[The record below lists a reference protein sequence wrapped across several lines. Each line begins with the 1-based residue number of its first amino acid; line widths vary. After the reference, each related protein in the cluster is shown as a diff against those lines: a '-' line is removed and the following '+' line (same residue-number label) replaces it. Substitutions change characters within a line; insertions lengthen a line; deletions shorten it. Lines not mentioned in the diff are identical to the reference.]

1 MSPEPARNSDLTEPS
16 FTYTEV
22 PLESPNSTTR
32 MIRLLPNKDKDA
44 EIECKLFNYDLA
56 SGGGADSHLYEALS
70 YVWGSNTRSR
80 TIRLNNCAFPVT
92 ENLYLALSRLRNR
105 QLGRV
110 LWVDAI
116 CIDQSNRDEKA
127 KQIPLMR
134 EIYAQAQHVIVW
146 LGEAYGDGD
155 KALDGLRCLA
165 EGQDIDI
172 EGCGKLCVNLFQR
185 AWFRRIWVLIFL
197 PRSTIIGVSTDNH
210 SRYFRKLV
218 SQDPFISCVALL

>member
-1 MSPEPARNSDLTEPS
+1 MSPGLKLNSDLTKS
-16 FTYTEV
+16 AFTYTEV

-32 MIRLLPNKDKDA
+32 MIRLLPNKDIDA
-44 EIECKLFNYDLA
+44 EIECELFNYDLA

-70 YVWGSNTRSR
+70 YVWGSNKRSR

-105 QLGRV
+105 QLERI

-116 CIDQSNRDEKA
+116 CINQSNRDEKT

-146 LGEAYGDGD
+146 LGEAYEDGD
-155 KALDGLRCLA
+155 KALDGLWCLA

-172 EGCGKLCVNLFQR
+172 EGCGKLCVKLFQR
-185 AWFRRIWVLIFL
+185 AWFRRIWV
-197 PRSTIIGVSTDNH
+197 R
-210 SRYFRKLV
+210 
-218 SQDPFISCVALL
+218 